1 MELYQL
7 EHFIAVVEEHSFT
20 KGADRVFRTQ
30 GAVSVTIR
38 KLEEEVGVPL
48 VVRNPHECTLT
59 EAGHALLEHAQRIV
73 RLSHV
78 LQSRMA
84 DIRNL
89 VSGRVTIAAHES
101 AAHYL
106 LSAPLT
112 AFHLQY
118 SDIAIKTILCDGD
131 QIAHLVA
138 ERDAD
143 LGFGIRQTNLRGL
156 HAQALLNDPLV
167 LVVAP
172 GHDLTRRRGVTMADL
187 SHERFFVHSRRTP
200 MLALVERQFADH
212 RVRFTVAAELA
223 DFETIK
229 QFAAA
234 GRGLAIVPASVA
246 RPDLEAGH
254 LIAIPIADLRIDRP
268 IEVVYSRAAAL
279 LPAPAKFFELLCGW
293 TWNRRS
299 GPTLSRRRRQTG
311 QRVRAPVRPQHERP
325 SSND

>member
-48 VVRNPHECTLT
+48 VVRNPHECSLT
-59 EAGHALLEHAQRIV
+59 EAGHALLGYAQRIV
-73 RLSHV
+73 RLNHE

-112 AFHLQY
+112 AFHLRHP
-118 SDIAIKTILCDGD
+118 DIVIKTSRCDGD

-143 LGFGIRQTNLRGL
+143 LGFGISQTNLRGL
-156 HAQALLNDPLV
+156 HAQRLLDDPLV

-172 GHDLTRRRGVTMADL
+172 GHDLTRQRRVTMADL
-187 SHERFFVHSRRTP
+187 GHQRFFIHSRRTP
-200 MLALVERQFADH
+200 MLALVDRLFADH
-212 RVRFTVAAELA
+212 HVPFTVAAELA

-229 QFAAA
+229 QFVSA
-234 GRGLAIVPASVA
+234 GRGAAIVPSSVA
-246 RPDLEAGH
+246 RPDLEANR
-254 LIAIPIADLRIDRP
+254 LTAIPVAHLQIDRP
-268 IEVVYSRAAAL
+268 IEVVYSKAAL
-279 LPAPAKFFELLCGW
+279 LPAPARFLELLCGW
-293 TWNRRS
+293 TWNRPS
-299 GPTLSRRRRQTG
+299 DSAAPTGRRRPSRG
-311 QRVRAPVRPQHERP
+311 NPRAGLPVA
-325 SSND
+325 